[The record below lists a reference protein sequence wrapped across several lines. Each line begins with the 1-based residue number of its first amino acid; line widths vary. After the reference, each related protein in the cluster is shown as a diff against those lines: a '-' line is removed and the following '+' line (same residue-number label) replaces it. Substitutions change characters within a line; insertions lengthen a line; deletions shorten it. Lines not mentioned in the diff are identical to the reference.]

1 MEIKNKKKLKEK
13 IEFKI
18 IVEIIEFNEIV
29 LEIIKNVNNENLEIK
44 KHIKEIF
51 PKYIESTCIQNRIE
65 DNNLRINEITKMQ
78 GYLDTIKILIEI
90 LNNNLEISKKNYLK
104 IDKKIEILEK
114 MQNSL
119 KKYVKGLKNEE

>member
-119 KKYVKGLKNEE
+119 KKYIKGLKNE

>member
-119 KKYVKGLKNEE
+119 KKYVKGLKNE